1 MRDIKE
7 KICYVAYDFEEEMK
21 KSQNSSTCEKS
32 YELPDGHV
40 ISLGSERFRTPE
52 VLFNP
57 GLIGSEGNGI
67 IERLTGSI
75 MKSDID
81 LRKDFYSN
89 IILSGGTSM
98 FSGLAER
105 ATKEL
110 MNIVPS
116 TMKVRVVAAPERK
129 FSVWIGG
136 SILSSLASFQ
146 SMWISKQEY
155 DETGPGIV
163 HRKCF

>member
-1 MRDIKE
+1 
-7 KICYVAYDFEEEMK
+7 MK
-21 KSQNSSTCEKS
+21 KSLNSSACEKS

-67 IERLTGSI
+67 VERLTGCI

-89 IILSGGTSM
+89 IILSGGTTM
-98 FSGLAER
+98 FPGIAER
-105 ATKEL
+105 VTKEL
-110 MNIVPS
+110 NSIVPS
-116 TMKVRVVAAPERK
+116 AMKVKVVAAPERK
-129 FSVWIGG
+129 YSVWIGG

-146 SMWISKQEY
+146 TMWITKQEY